1 MSGKSNVVYWLERH
15 NIPASDEIV
24 GRILEAAKKSSR
36 VLRDEEL
43 MALAGEQSRRA

>member
-1 MSGKSNVVYWLERH
+1 LERH

-43 MALAGEQSRRA
+43 LALAGEQSRRA